1 MEEKDIN
8 SYTFYCKNFL
18 YIKNIINEKYINQLD
33 KVMLIVFYD
42 NDLYKQYL
50 KLRKDDDFIIKLK
63 EKFSNDSDFYNN
75 EEEGVFIICG
85 GIEETIDII
94 INGIFNGENPLNK
107 KELESINILEG
118 KKTNKFFYI
127 TMIQILF
134 FKTEGNMSF
143 HFKELQ
149 NKYSE

>member
-8 SYTFYCKNFL
+8 SCTFYCKNFL

-127 TMIQILF
+127 TMINIAYNIF
-134 FKTEGNMSF
+134 YF
-143 HFKELQ
+143 
-149 NKYSE
+149 